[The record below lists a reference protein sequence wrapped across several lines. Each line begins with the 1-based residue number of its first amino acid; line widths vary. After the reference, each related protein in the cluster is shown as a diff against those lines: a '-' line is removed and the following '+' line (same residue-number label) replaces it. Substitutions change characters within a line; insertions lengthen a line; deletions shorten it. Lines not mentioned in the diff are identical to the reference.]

1 MAGKSDTNEEKLRG
15 SDEEGGAWAQ
25 VLLVEEEVVADG
37 VVGYA
42 RGIPES
48 SREIVVWLRWCWS
61 NFAERTE
68 GVEESGKAAVGSGR
82 GSDKVGRVLVK
93 VIDEVFADIALEN
106 VKIGK
111 FNSSVISL
119 TSSPLDHICCLDAP
133 IGHWDPI
140 PP

>member
-15 SDEEGGAWAQ
+15 SDEEGGAWTQ
-25 VLLVEEEVVADG
+25 VLLVEVGVVADG

-61 NFAERTE
+61 NFAERAA
-68 GVEESGKAAVGSGR
+68 GVEGGGKAAVGSGR
-82 GSDKVGRVLVK
+82 GIDNVGKVLVR

-106 VKIGK
+106 VKGGK
-111 FNSSVISL
+111 FNSS
-119 TSSPLDHICCLDAP
+119 A
-133 IGHWDPI
+133 
-140 PP
+140 

>member
-1 MAGKSDTNEEKLRG
+1 VAGKSDTNEEKLRG
-15 SDEEGGAWAQ
+15 SDEEAGAWVQ
-25 VLLVEEEVVADG
+25 VLLVEADVVAEG

-68 GVEESGKAAVGSGR
+68 GVESSGKGAMGSGR
-82 GSDKVGRVLVK
+82 GIDKVGRVLVK
-93 VIDEVFADIALEN
+93 VMDEELADVALEN

-111 FNSSVISL
+111 SDSRINSL
-119 TSSPLDHICCLDAP
+119 TSSPLDHICYPDAP
-133 IGHWDPI
+133 IGHQGPT